1 MESGS
6 EGARMGA
13 REQEK
18 SYEPAAAESRW
29 YSYWEELGLFRADP
43 ARPGDPYCIVIP
55 PPNVTGSLHMGHALN
70 VTLQD
75 VLIRYHRMRGRNVL
89 WLPGTDHAGI
99 ATQNVVERLLA
110 AEGIDRKTLGR
121 ERFEERVWQW
131 KEESG
136 GAILNQLKRL
146 GAACDWSR
154 ERFTMDEGLS
164 RAVREAFVRLYR
176 KGLVYR
182 GRYIINW
189 CPRCHTALSD
199 LEVAHEET
207 KGGLY
212 SIRYPELS
220 GRRSVIVATT
230 RPETMLGDTAVA
242 VHPKDERYAGRV
254 GATLRLPLMNR
265 PIPLISDEMV
275 DPGFGTGAVKITP
288 AHDPND
294 FEVARR
300 HGLPSVRVI
309 DDSGRMTREAGAF
322 AGMDRFECRESV
334 LESLRKDGL
343 LEREEPYI
351 HNVGRC
357 YRCKTVV
364 EPTESIQW
372 FVKAKPLAE
381 PAIRAVQSGKTR
393 IIPSNWERT
402 YFDWMENIR
411 DWCISRQIWWGHRI
425 PAYHCFACGL
435 TMVDVE
441 APDRCTSCGSGNLR
455 QEEDVLDTWF
465 SSALWPFSTLGWPD
479 RTEDLS
485 RYYPTS
491 ALVTGFDILFFW
503 VARMMMM
510 GIEFTG
516 EVPFR
521 DVVIHA
527 LVRDARGEKM
537 SKTRGNVIDP
547 LDLMERYGTDAFR
560 FTLLALAAQGRDIRM
575 SDERLEGY
583 RNFMNKV
590 FQAARFVRMH
600 VDGSTAR
607 SIPADLSVA
616 DRWILSRLQRAIDE
630 VRNGIEEYRF
640 NEATSA
646 FYQFVWHEFCDWYL
660 EMIKPSLLPEAPPDK
675 REHQRAVL
683 LRVFETILL
692 LSHPFL
698 PFLSEEL
705 WQSLPGERGSILGEA
720 VPDADPGRTD
730 VDVEEDMGH
739 LMEVIR
745 AVRNIRS
752 ELHVPPARRVEV
764 RLKGR
769 PEDLSFLRNHEE
781 IIIRLARAERVV
793 CVEPEYIPVED
804 ATAVVNDIEVCLPLK
819 GLIDFR
825 KEALRL
831 QKEIDRANAEI
842 SVVSAK
848 LGNEK
853 FVVNAPVD
861 IVEAHR
867 IRKEDLEQKLASL
880 GKNLELVARYLT

>member
-1 MESGS
+1 
-6 EGARMGA
+6 
-13 REQEK
+13 
-18 SYEPAAAESRW
+18 
-29 YSYWEELGLFRADP
+29 
-43 ARPGDPYCIVIP
+43 
-55 PPNVTGSLHMGHALN
+55 
-70 VTLQD
+70 
-75 VLIRYHRMRGRNVL
+75 VL

-110 AEGIDRKTLGR
+110 SEGIDRQTLGR
-121 ERFEERVWQW
+121 EKFEERVWKW

-136 GAILNQLKRL
+136 GVILNQLKRL
-146 GAACDWSR
+146 GAACDWER
-154 ERFTMDEGLS
+154 VRFTMDEGLS
-164 RAVREAFVRLYR
+164 RAVREAFVRLHR

-212 SIRYPELS
+212 YLRYPELS
-220 GRRSVIVATT
+220 GRRSVVVATT

-242 VHPKDERYAGRV
+242 VNPKDERYAGRAGV
-254 GATLRLPLMNR
+254 TLRLPLMNR
-265 PIPLISDEMV
+265 PIPLITDEMV

-294 FEVARR
+294 FEVGRR
-300 HGLPSVRVI
+300 HGLPTVRVI
-309 DDSGRMTREAGAF
+309 DDSGRMTAEAGAF
-322 AGMDRFECRESV
+322 AGMERFECREAV
-334 LESLRKDGL
+334 LESLRGEGL
-343 LEREEPYI
+343 VVKEEQYL

-372 FVKAKPLAE
+372 FVKTKPLAE
-381 PAIRAVQSGKTR
+381 PAIHAVKSGETR

-425 PAYHCFACGL
+425 PAWHCLACGM
-435 TMVDVE
+435 TMVEGE
-441 APDRCTSCGSGNLR
+441 APDRCSACGSGNLR

-516 EVPFR
+516 KAPFR

-527 LVRDARGEKM
+527 LVRDTKGEKM

-583 RNFMNKV
+583 RNFMNKL
-590 FQAARFVRMH
+590 FQAGRFVRMH
-600 VDGSTAR
+600 VDGSTSR
-607 SIPADLSVA
+607 TLPAGLTVV

-630 VRNGIEEYRF
+630 IRKGIDEYRF
-640 NEATSA
+640 NEAASA
-646 FYQFVWHEFCDWYL
+646 FYQFTWHEFCDWYL
-660 EMIKPSLLPEAPPDK
+660 EMIKPSLFPEVSGEA
-675 REHQRAVL
+675 RENQRAVL
-683 LRVFETILL
+683 LFVFETILR

-698 PFLSEEL
+698 PFLSEEI
-705 WQSLPGERGSILGEA
+705 WQSLPGERGSILAEDYPA
-720 VPDADPGRTD
+720 AEPDRAD

-752 ELHVPPARRVEV
+752 ELHVPPAKRVEV
-764 RLKGR
+764 RLKGQT
-769 PEDLSFLRNHEE
+769 EDLAFLRDHEE
-781 IIIRLARAERVV
+781 IILRLARAGKVV
-793 CVEPEYIPVED
+793 YKEPEYIPVED
-804 ATAVVNDIEVCLPLK
+804 ATAVVNDIEVCLPLA

-825 KEALRL
+825 KEAHRLR
-831 QKEIDRANAEI
+831 KEIEKANAELT
-842 SVVSAK
+842 VVSAK
-848 LGNEK
+848 LRNEK
-853 FVVNAPVD
+853 FVANAPGD
-861 IVEAHR
+861 IVDAHR
-867 IRKEDLEQKLASL
+867 TRKEDLEQMLMSL
-880 GKNLELVARYLT
+880 EKNLELVTRYLS

>member
-1 MESGS
+1 
-6 EGARMGA
+6 MGA

-18 SYEPAAAESRW
+18 SYDPAIAEAKW
-29 YSYWEELGLFRADP
+29 YSYWERLALFHADP
-43 ARPGDPYCIVIP
+43 ARPGDSYSIVIP

-75 VLIRYHRMRGRNVL
+75 VLIRYHGMLGRNVL

-110 AEGIDRKTLGR
+110 SEGIDRQTLGR
-121 ERFEERVWQW
+121 EKFEERVWKW

-136 GAILNQLKRL
+136 GVILNQLKRL
-146 GAACDWSR
+146 GAACDWGR

-164 RAVREAFVRLYR
+164 RAVREAFVRLHR

-189 CPRCHTALSD
+189 CPRCRTALSD

-212 SIRYPELS
+212 YIRYPELS
-220 GRRSVIVATT
+220 GRRSVVVATT

-242 VHPKDERYAGRV
+242 VNPKDERYAGRV
-254 GATLRLPLMNR
+254 GATLRLPLMDR
-265 PIPLISDEMV
+265 PIPLIADEMV
-275 DPGFGTGAVKITP
+275 APEFGTGAVKITP

-300 HGLPSVRVI
+300 HDLPAVRVI
-309 DDSGRMTREAGAF
+309 DDSGKMTREAGAF
-322 AGMDRFECRESV
+322 AGMDRFACREAV
-334 LESLRKDGL
+334 LERLRKEGFL
-343 LEREEPYI
+343 VKEEQYL

-372 FVKAKPLAE
+372 FVKTKPLAE
-381 PAIRAVQSGKTR
+381 PAIRAVQSGETR
-393 IIPSNWERT
+393 IIPPNWERT

-425 PAYHCFACGL
+425 PAYHCPACGL
-435 TMVDVE
+435 TMVEVE
-441 APDRCTSCGSGNLR
+441 APDRCSSCGSGDLR
-455 QEEDVLDTWF
+455 PEEDVLDTWF

-479 RTEDLS
+479 RTEDLA

-516 EVPFR
+516 KAPFR

-527 LVRDARGEKM
+527 LVRDAKGEKM

-560 FTLLALAAQGRDIRM
+560 FTLVALAAQGRDIRM

-583 RNFMNKV
+583 RNFMNKL
-590 FQAARFVRMH
+590 FQAGRFVRMN
-600 VDGSTAR
+600 VDGNTAR
-607 SIPADLSVA
+607 NLPEDLSVV
-616 DRWILSRLQRAIDE
+616 DRWILSRLQRVIDE
-630 VRNGIEEYRF
+630 IRKGIEEYRF
-640 NEATSA
+640 NEASSV
-646 FYQFVWHEFCDWYL
+646 FYQFAWHEFCDWYL
-660 EMIKPSLLPEAPPDK
+660 EMIKTSLLPEAGAET
-675 REHQRAVL
+675 RENQRAVL
-683 LRVFETILL
+683 LSVFETILR

-698 PFLSEEL
+698 PFLSEEI
-705 WQSLPGERGSILGEA
+705 WQSLPGKRGSIMTE
-720 VPDADPGRTD
+720 PYPSADPDRAD

-739 LMEVIR
+739 LMEVVR

-752 ELHVPPARRVEV
+752 ELNVPPAKRVEV
-764 RLKGR
+764 RLKGQ
-769 PEDLSFLRNHEE
+769 PEDLGFLRDHEE
-781 IIIRLARAERVV
+781 IILRLARAGKVAYMG
-793 CVEPEYIPVED
+793 PEYIPVED
-804 ATAVVNDIEVCLPLK
+804 ATAVVNDIEVCLPLA

-825 KEALRL
+825 KESQRLR
-831 QKEIDRANAEI
+831 KEIDKANAELA
-842 SVVSAK
+842 VVSTK
-848 LGNEK
+848 LRNEK
-853 FVVNAPVD
+853 FVANAPAD
-861 IVEAHR
+861 IIEAHR
-867 IRKEDLEQKLASL
+867 TRRGDLELKLTSL
-880 GKNLELVARYLT
+880 SQNLELVTRYLP

>member
-1 MESGS
+1 MEDS
-6 EGARMGA
+6 
-13 REQEK
+13 QQVK
-18 SYEPAAAESRW
+18 SYDPAIAEAKW
-29 YSYWEELGLFRADP
+29 YASWEDLGLFHADP
-43 ARPGDPYCIVIP
+43 MRPGDSYCIVIP

-75 VLIRYHRMRGRNVL
+75 VLVRYHRMLGKNVL
-89 WLPGTDHAGI
+89 WVPGTDHAGI

-110 AEGIDRKTLGR
+110 SEGIERQTLGR
-121 ERFEERVWQW
+121 EKFVERVWKW

-164 RAVREAFVRLYR
+164 RAVREAFVRLHG
-176 KGLVYR
+176 KGLIYR

-199 LEVAHEET
+199 LEVTHVET

-212 SIRYPELS
+212 YIRYPEFS
-220 GRRSVIVATT
+220 GRRSVLVATT

-242 VHPKDERYAGRV
+242 VHPEDERYAGRV

-265 PIPLISDEMV
+265 PIPLLSDEMV
-275 DPGFGTGAVKITP
+275 DPVFGTGAVKITP

-300 HGLPSVRVI
+300 HNLPAVRVI
-309 DDSGRMTREAGAF
+309 DDSGKMTEEAGAF
-322 AGMDRFECRESV
+322 AGMDRFACREAV
-334 LESLRKDGL
+334 LERLREEGFLVK
-343 LEREEPYI
+343 EEPYL
-351 HNVGRC
+351 HNVGHC
-357 YRCKTVV
+357 YRCKTAV

-372 FVKAKPLAE
+372 FVRTKQIAE
-381 PAIRAVQSGKTR
+381 PAIRAVQSGETR
-393 IIPSNWERT
+393 IIPPNWERT

-425 PAYHCFACGL
+425 PAYHCPACGL
-435 TMVDVE
+435 TMVEVE
-441 APDRCTSCGSGNLR
+441 APDRCSACGAGDLR

-479 RTEDLS
+479 DTEDLA

-516 EVPFR
+516 KAPFR

-527 LVRDARGEKM
+527 LVRDPRGEKM

-547 LDLMERYGTDAFR
+547 LDLMERFGTDAFR
-560 FTLLALAAQGRDIRM
+560 FTLIALAAQGRDIRM

-583 RNFMNKV
+583 RNFMNKL
-590 FQAARFVRMH
+590 FQAGRFVRMH
-600 VDGSTAR
+600 VDAGTPRTLPSG
-607 SIPADLSVA
+607 LSVV
-616 DRWILSRLQRAIDE
+616 DRWILSRLQRVIDE
-630 VRNGIEEYRF
+630 IRKGIEEYRF
-640 NEATSA
+640 NEASSA

-660 EMIKPSLLPEAPPDK
+660 EMIKPSLLPDAPSET
-675 REHQRAVL
+675 REQQRRVL
-683 LRVFETILL
+683 LCVFETILA

-698 PFLSEEL
+698 PFLSEEIWHL
-705 WQSLPGERGSILGEA
+705 LPGERGSILTESYPA
-720 VPDADPGRTD
+720 ADPDRAD
-730 VDVEEDMGH
+730 VDVEEDMAH

-752 ELHVPPARRVEV
+752 ELHVPPAKKVEI
-764 RLKGR
+764 RLKGQ
-769 PEDLSFLRNHEE
+769 PEDLAFLRAHEE
-781 IIIRLARAERVV
+781 IILRLARAEKVTHKD
-793 CVEPEYIPVED
+793 PEYIPVED
-804 ATAVVNDIEVCLPLK
+804 ATAVVNDIEVCLPLT

-825 KEALRL
+825 KEAVRLR
-831 QKEIDRANAEI
+831 KEIDKASGEL
-842 SVVSAK
+842 SVVDAK
-848 LGNEK
+848 LGNER
-853 FVVNAPVD
+853 FVANAPED
-861 IVEAHR
+861 IVAAHR
-867 IRKEDLEQKLASL
+867 IRKGDLEQKRERLSR
-880 GKNLELVARYLT
+880 NLELVTRYLL

>member
-1 MESGS
+1 MRQGH
-6 EGARMGA
+6 MGA
-13 REQEK
+13 RDQEK
-18 SYEPAAAESRW
+18 SYDPAVAEAKW
-29 YSYWEELGLFRADP
+29 YAYWEGLDLFHADP
-43 ARPGDPYCIVIP
+43 ARPGDSYCIVIP

-75 VLIRYHRMRGRNVL
+75 VLIRYNRMLGRNVL

-110 AEGIDRKTLGR
+110 NEGTDRRSLGR
-121 ERFEERVWQW
+121 EKFEERVWKW

-136 GAILNQLKRL
+136 GLILNQLKRL
-146 GAACDWSR
+146 GASCDWGR

-164 RAVREAFVRLYR
+164 RAVREAFVRLHR
-176 KGLVYR
+176 KGLIYR

-189 CPRCHTALSD
+189 CPRCNTALSD

-212 SIRYPELS
+212 YIRYPELS
-220 GRRSVIVATT
+220 GRRSVVVATT

-242 VHPKDERYAGRV
+242 VHPKDERYAGRI

-265 PIPLISDEMV
+265 PIPLLSDEMV
-275 DPGFGTGAVKITP
+275 DPEFGTGAVKITP

-300 HGLPSVRVI
+300 HDLPSVRVI
-309 DDSGRMTREAGAF
+309 DDSGKMTGEAGAF
-322 AGMDRFECRESV
+322 AGMDRFACREAV
-334 LESLRKDGL
+334 IEALRKDQSL
-343 LEREEPYI
+343 VKEEQYV
-351 HNVGRC
+351 HNVGHC
-357 YRCKTVV
+357 YRCRTVV

-372 FVKAKPLAE
+372 FVKTKPIAE
-381 PAIRAVQSGKTR
+381 PAIRAVQSGETR
-393 IIPSNWERT
+393 IIPKNWERT

-425 PAYHCFACGL
+425 PAWHCTACGL
-435 TMVDVE
+435 TMVEVD
-441 APDRCTSCGSGNLR
+441 APDRCSSCGAGDLR

-465 SSALWPFSTLGWPD
+465 SSGLWPFSTLGWPD
-479 RTEDLS
+479 RTEDLA

-516 EVPFR
+516 KPPFR

-527 LVRDARGEKM
+527 LVRDPRGEKM

-575 SDERLEGY
+575 SDDRLEGY
-583 RNFMNKV
+583 RNFMNKL
-590 FQAARFVRMH
+590 FQAGRFVRMH

-607 SIPADLSVA
+607 SLPSELSIA
-616 DRWILSRLQRAIDE
+616 DRWILSRLQRAVDE
-630 VRNGIEEYRF
+630 IRKGIEEYRF
-640 NEATSA
+640 NEASSV
-646 FYQFVWHEFCDWYL
+646 FYQFTWHEFCDWYL
-660 EMIKPSLLPEAPPDK
+660 EMIKPPLLPEAPAQT
-675 REHQRAVL
+675 RENQRAVL
-683 LRVFETILL
+683 LFVFETILRIA
-692 LSHPFL
+692 HPFL
-698 PFLSEEL
+698 PFLTEEI
-705 WQSLPGERGSILGEA
+705 WHSLPGERGSVLEEEYPA
-720 VPDADPGRTD
+720 ANPEQVD
-730 VDVEEDMGH
+730 VDVEEDMAH

-752 ELHVPPARRVEV
+752 ELNVPPAKRVEV
-764 RLKGR
+764 RLKGQ
-769 PEDLSFLRNHEE
+769 PKDLSFLRDHEE
-781 IIIRLARAERVV
+781 IILRLARAGKVV
-793 CVEPEYIPVED
+793 HRDPDYIPVED
-804 ATAVVNDIEVCLPLK
+804 ATAVVNDIEVCVPLA

-825 KEALRL
+825 KEASRLR
-831 QKEIDRANAEI
+831 KEIDKASAEF

-853 FVVNAPVD
+853 FVANAPAD

-867 IRKEDLEQKLASL
+867 IRKGDLEQKVDSL
-880 GKNLELVARYLT
+880 SRNFELVTRYLL